1 MNKPDLASVN
11 HHRHAFMLTLRGQN
25 QRFETLIQNADP
37 KRRSREYCLCF
48 QRKEDDFVSMHCAL
62 FEAIVRA
69 QVNRKGVYTTSFK
82 RGYMWFWLRSC
93 LFCEGRISVLKRWF
107 KPTPIHNAVHGSTV
121 YASLKK
127 KTISW
132 ACTAHCSRLLFEL
145 KWTGKAFIWRHLNV
159 VICDFALECFHQNQ
173 RFALTTIVNAHFW
186 AAFMLTLRRQN
197 QRFET
202 LIQNADPKRRS
213 REYCLCFPREE
224 DDFVSMHCALFEA
237 IVRAQVNRKGV
248 YMTSFKRGYM
258 WICVHASTR
267 ISVLL

>member
-1 MNKPDLASVN
+1 MTHWNWYFNGCKF
-11 HHRHAFMLTLRGQN
+11 HAFLRRLGSL
-25 QRFETLIQNADP
+25 R
-37 KRRSREYCLCF
+37 
-48 QRKEDDFVSMHCAL
+48 
-62 FEAIVRA
+62 
-69 QVNRKGVYTTSFK
+69 
-82 RGYMWFWLRSC
+82 LRSC

-107 KPTPIHNAVHGSTV
+107 KTPIQNAVHGSTV
-121 YASLKK
+121 YASLEK

-159 VICDFALECFHQNQ
+159 VIYVILRSCFHQNQ

-186 AAFMLTLRRQN
+186 AAFMLILRGQN

-237 IVRAQVNRKGV
+237 IVRAEVNRKGV
-248 YMTSFKRGYM
+248 YMTSFKRGY
-258 WICVHASTR
+258 ICDFAFMLPPESAFCSNHDRKRTFLG
-267 ISVLL
+267 VLNQRFETTFIRK

>member
-1 MNKPDLASVN
+1 
-11 HHRHAFMLTLRGQN
+11 MLILRGQN
-25 QRFETLIQNADP
+25 QCFETLIQ
-37 KRRSREYCLCF
+37 
-48 QRKEDDFVSMHCAL
+48 
-62 FEAIVRA
+62 
-69 QVNRKGVYTTSFK
+69 
-82 RGYMWFWLRSC
+82 
-93 LFCEGRISVLKRWF
+93 
-107 KPTPIHNAVHGSTV
+107 NAVHGSTV
-121 YASLKK
+121 YASLEK

-159 VICDFALECFHQNQ
+159 VICDFA
-173 RFALTTIVNAHFW
+173 
-186 AAFMLTLRRQN
+186 FMLPPESAFCSNHDRKRTFLGCVHAYFARAESA
-197 QRFET
+197 FW
-202 LIQNADPKRRS
+202 NADSKRRS

-258 WICVHASTR
+258 WFCVHASTR

>member
-1 MNKPDLASVN
+1 MTFTELDRN
-11 HHRHAFMLTLRGQN
+11 MLHLGIHLR
-25 QRFETLIQNADP
+25 
-37 KRRSREYCLCF
+37 
-48 QRKEDDFVSMHCAL
+48 
-62 FEAIVRA
+62 
-69 QVNRKGVYTTSFK
+69 
-82 RGYMWFWLRSC
+82 LRSC

-107 KPTPIHNAVHGSTV
+107 KTPIQNALHGSTV
-121 YASLKK
+121 HASLEK

-159 VICDFALECFHQNQ
+159 VICEF
-173 RFALTTIVNAHFW
+173 
-186 AAFMLTLRRQN
+186 AFMLPPESAFCSNHDRKRTFLGCVHAY
-197 QRFET
+197 FAKAESAFW
-202 LIQNADPKRRS
+202 NADSKRRS
-213 REYCLCFPREE
+213 KTPFTEYCSCFPREE

-258 WICVHASTR
+258 WFGVHASTR